1 MFILPRLDKMLSI
14 EEKTSLENFL
24 STPYVNNSDPSPEK
38 QSSEEAPRGLENFS
52 LTAGHQGRSDLLE
65 ASQDIKIEGLSISVH
80 GTFLF
85 KNADLKIS
93 NGRRYGLVG
102 PNGIGKSTLLKH
114 IASRSLNIPPNIDI
128 LFCEQEV
135 RADEASAL
143 NSVLSSDKKRSQLI
157 EEEEVLLSEPDQTQE
172 NIDRLNQI
180 YEQLDA
186 MKADAAEAKA
196 CQILSGLGFDQ
207 AMQHRLTKNFSGRW
221 RMRISLARA
230 LFIEPTLLLLDE
242 PTNHLDLNAVIWL
255 DNYLQKW
262 KKTLLVVSHDQSFLD
277 NVCTDIIHLDNQK
290 LYYYRGNYSKVKKM
304 LTQKKCEE
312 QKEYE
317 KQEKKINEM
326 KSTGKSGRRAQEKS
340 KELLSREQEKD
351 AKKKEKQEPVE
362 LLKKPKDYVVKFKFP
377 KTHNLS
383 PPVLVLKNVTFKYP
397 GQEYLFKEV
406 NFGVDMKSRIAIVG
420 PNGVGKSTFLKILL
434 GDIQPTGGEVMR
446 NSFLKIGRFD
456 QHSAD
461 QFDVNLSPV
470 AHLRTMYNLD
480 YQECRKRLGSVGLPG
495 FVHEI
500 KIENLSG
507 GQKARVALSDLVSK
521 APDIIVLDEPTNNL
535 DIESIDAL
543 AEAMNSFEGG
553 VVIVSHDER
562 LIRETDCQL
571 YVIEN
576 QKVAAFNGDF
586 DDYRAELLN
595 FLGEEIVQ
603 NPSVA
608 ASSAT
613 AGD

>member
-1 MFILPRLDKMLSI
+1 MFILLRLDKMLSI

-65 ASQDIKIEGLSISVH
+65 ASQDIKIEGFSISVH

-143 NSVLSSDKKRSQLI
+143 NTVLSSDKKRSQLI

-172 NIDRLNQI
+172 NIDHLNQI
-180 YEQLDA
+180 YEELDA

-207 AMQHRLTKNFSGRW
+207 AMQHRVTKNFSGRW

-242 PTNHLDLNAVIWL
+242 PTN
-255 DNYLQKW
+255 Y
-262 KKTLLVVSHDQSFLD
+262 FLD

-326 KSTGKSGRRAQEKS
+326 KSTSKSGRRAQEKS

-383 PPVLVLKNVTFKYP
+383 PPVLVLKNVSFKYP

-406 NFGVDMKSRIAIVG
+406 NFGVDMKSRIAIIG

-595 FLGEEIVQ
+595 FFGEEIVQ
-603 NPSVA
+603 NPSAA